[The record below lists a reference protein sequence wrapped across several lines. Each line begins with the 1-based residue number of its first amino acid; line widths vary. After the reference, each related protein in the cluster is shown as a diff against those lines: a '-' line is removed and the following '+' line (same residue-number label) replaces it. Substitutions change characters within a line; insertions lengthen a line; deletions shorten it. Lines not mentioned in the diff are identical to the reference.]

1 MAKLSSIRRVA
12 GEKTESKPEDII
24 QQMLDNAQ
32 ICLAEG
38 MPERAFLTYQQIVDL
53 VPEASAQYNLASLY
67 AQGKGTEQNFLQA
80 AYWFHQAGMNGDEG
94 AKKMCVQSTMDI

>member
-1 MAKLSSIRRVA
+1 MRKGILAKLSSIRRAA

-67 AQGKGTEQNFLQA
+67 A
-80 AYWFHQAGMNGDEG
+80 
-94 AKKMCVQSTMDI
+94 